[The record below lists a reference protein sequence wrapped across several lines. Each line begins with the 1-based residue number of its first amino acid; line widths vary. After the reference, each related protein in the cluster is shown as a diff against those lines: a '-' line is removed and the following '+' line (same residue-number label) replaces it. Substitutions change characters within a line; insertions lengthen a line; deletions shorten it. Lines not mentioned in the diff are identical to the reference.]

1 MSEFA
6 DIFSN
11 TWAFVL
17 VLLFFGGS
25 IFVHEFGHFLAARL
39 RGLKVTRFSIGFGP
53 RIFSWRGKDGCQ
65 YILSLLPFGGY
76 VALPQLADMGAIEGG
91 DGEEETKNLPKA
103 SCADKVIVSA
113 AGAFFNVL
121 FAAVLAAVI
130 WGVGITKSAALE
142 TTVVGYVPENI
153 TDVHGT
159 KFKSPAKS
167 AGLAAGDKILSI
179 DGRSVKDFS
188 QIIELI
194 AIGAGRNAEG
204 KPMAELEISRN
215 GKIKDIKIYP
225 VLIKTNLSTGDE
237 IRMVGISPAMPMK
250 VGKVMENSPAFE
262 AGIKPGDEVTGING
276 VKLYSNGQLGAYLDA
291 LESEKSAM
299 LEIVR
304 DGKKTSVEVRPKKVA
319 LTKSLAVLEAPD
331 GDGSV
336 SFLLSNKNNPRA
348 KNGILKVFEIKKGA
362 EPFDRLSIGDILY
375 EVNGKPVGSLEE
387 LNTIVNGSSKS
398 SRLKFSIASPDSRM
412 FDIVMPAALSSKI
425 ELPQTKTMLGYMLAP
440 AVVVSHPSI
449 IEQFEESVVRT
460 YNALSSLVNPQSDV
474 GISSLAGPVDI
485 GRVIY
490 RLSMTDFILVLS
502 FAVLLNINLAI
513 LNMLPVPV
521 LDGGHILFAVVEKL
535 RGKPLPASFFAAV
548 QGVFSIL
555 LISLMVYV
563 VYYGFMRWS
572 GDSRQEAND
581 SLATEYY
588 LKDISF

>member
-215 GKIKDIKIYP
+215 GKIKNIKIYP
-225 VLIKTNLSTGDE
+225 VLIETNLSTGDE

-250 VGKVMENSPAFE
+250 VGKVMENSPAFA
-262 AGIKPGDEVTGING
+262 AGIKPGDEVTGIDG

-291 LESEKSAM
+291 LESEKNAM

-304 DGKKTSVEVRPKKVA
+304 DGKKTAVEVRPKKVA

-387 LNTIVNGSSKS
+387 LNTIVNGSPKS

-535 RGKPLPASFFAAV
+535 RGKPLPASFFAAM